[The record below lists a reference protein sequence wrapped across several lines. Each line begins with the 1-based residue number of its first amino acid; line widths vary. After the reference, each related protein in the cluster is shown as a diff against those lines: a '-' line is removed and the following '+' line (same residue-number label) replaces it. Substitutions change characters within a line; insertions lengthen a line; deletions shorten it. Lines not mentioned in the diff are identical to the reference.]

1 MHVSDKEFNAQ
12 VQIPSVNGLNRYFF
26 LITVVKPDQILA
38 PAGRRGRRT

>member
-26 LITVVKPDQILA
+26 A
-38 PAGRRGRRT
+38 HRRP